1 MPQGLQVWDSSGNLI
16 VDTNSSLGVILGTHT
31 ITKSA
36 GNGSLSVGDLSL
48 GTPFFTVITSTG
60 TFYPIVSVSGS
71 TISWT
76 YDLFAQIYEPGT
88 STYTILYGYR

>member
-1 MPQGLQVWDSSGNLI
+1 MPQGLQVWNSAGQLI
-16 VDTNSSLGVILGTHT
+16 VDTNNALGVILGVHT

-36 GNGSLSVGDLSL
+36 GNGSLSVPNLAL
-48 GTPFFTVITSTG
+48 GTPFFTLITSTG
-60 TFYPIVSVSGS
+60 SFFPVIAISGT

-76 YDLFAQIYEPGT
+76 YDAFVASVEPGG